1 MALRI
6 LKSHVDIEDKI
17 GWQIATSSGRQNAT
31 IINESD
37 LYSLIFSSKLLVEKS
52 LRDGL
57 RNEVLHT
64 ISARC
69 FNSWCR
75 DLRPQISI
83 QQRKQNE
90 NKIRHKKIREIPVV
104 GGKMPV

>member
-1 MALRI
+1 MDG
-6 LKSHVDIEDKI
+6 KSPHPLEDKM
-17 GWQIATSSGRQNAT
+17 QPSSTNPIYTVSYFQANF
-31 IINESD
+31 
-37 LYSLIFSSKLLVEKS
+37 LWKKS